1 MSAPYERMV
10 DAVLRALL
18 AEGFEG
24 VSVRKVAAVAGVS
37 IGAVQHH
44 FPTRDAMLDAA
55 MDRAAQ
61 RFRDRLADRLP
72 AGLSPAQLCAELAV
86 ALVSADD
93 RDVSVIWLLRLARAA
108 VDEGTAARHRRE
120 WRALEDHL
128 AGVLADAGVDDRA
141 AAVELLALLDGLACS
156 VAVEP
161 GRVSAELAE
170 RIVRGH
176 VARLLSPARPPARGR
191 RRDRRG

>member
-1 MSAPYERMV
+1 MTTPYDRMV
-10 DAVLRALL
+10 EAVLRALL

-24 VSVRKVAAVAGVS
+24 VSVRKVATLAGVS

-44 FPTRDAMLDAA
+44 FPTKDVMLGAA

-61 RFRDRLADRLP
+61 DFRNRLADRLP
-72 AGLSPAQLCAELAV
+72 ADLSPQRYLEELAV

-93 RDVSVIWLLRLARAA
+93 RDVSVIWLLRMARAA
-108 VDEGTAARHRRE
+108 VDEATAVRHRSD
-120 WRALEDHL
+120 WKALEEHL
-128 AGVLADAGVDDRA
+128 AGVLAAAGVADRA

-161 GRVSAELAE
+161 DRVSGETAEA
-170 RIVRGH
+170 IVRAH
-176 VARLLSPARPPARGR
+176 VRRLLGGPRRSPGSRPRHLL
-191 RRDRRG
+191 